1 MCQQEREIPCMI
13 QSCRRLTKSNPRNA
27 KSWMIKTSEP
37 EPEKEPDP
45 QPEAAHDPVGAI
57 SQEEC
62 AHHDMCTDVEL
73 FSSSEESDT
82 V

>member
-1 MCQQEREIPCMI
+1 
-13 QSCRRLTKSNPRNA
+13 
-27 KSWMIKTSEP
+27 MIKTSEP